1 MQARNAAL
9 SRDAPGTTITTQG
22 HALLQ
27 SALDLVP
34 MLAEHEA
41 ATEAARDV
49 PAATVAAYHDSGIL
63 RVLQPRRFGGLQE
76 SFGVFS
82 RIIETLTEGC
92 VASAW
97 VYAVLAEHQWIIASL
112 PEQGQIDVWG
122 DTPRAVA
129 SSSLAPRET
138 AKRCDGGWR
147 LSGRFPFS
155 SGCTHSQWAIIGA
168 RCEVAAGNAPTR
180 YLLVP
185 MPEIEIIDDWH
196 VLGLRGTG
204 SRTLVLRDVFV
215 PEHRSVLL
223 RDLLEG
229 TPPGVHVHPEYDV
242 VRAPRG
248 YLVVFS
254 LPPVAFAL
262 GRRALAVATAALSSR
277 VSRGTTRLAESEIVQ
292 LKLAEASASIDAASL
307 MLETLREQSLAVVA
321 SGRPITH
328 LEVLRNRRDLTF
340 GMQQIRL
347 AVQALFELCGSRTT
361 YDSDKLQPMLR
372 DILTIA
378 THQAFAPIATLV
390 PYGRA
395 LLGLPPGAGEA

>member
-1 MQARNAAL
+1 
-9 SRDAPGTTITTQG
+9 
-22 HALLQ
+22 
-27 SALDLVP
+27 

-49 PAATVAAYHDSGIL
+49 PAETVAAYHATGIL
-63 RVLQPRRFGGLQE
+63 RALQPRRFGGLQLP
-76 SFGVFS
+76 FGVFS
-82 RIIETLTEGC
+82 RIVETLAEGC
-92 VASAW
+92 GASAW

-112 PEQGQIDVWG
+112 PEQGQIDIWG
-122 DTPRAVA
+122 DTPQAVA

-138 AKRCDGGWR
+138 ARRIDGGWR

-155 SGCTHSQWAIIGA
+155 SGCSHSQWAIIGA
-168 RCEVAAGNAPTR
+168 RCEDEAGNAPTR

-185 MPEIEIIDDWH
+185 MQEIEIVDDWH

-204 SRTLVLRDVFV
+204 SRTLVVRDVFV

-229 TPPGVHVHPEYDV
+229 TPPGAQVHPEYDV

-262 GRRALAVATAALSSR
+262 GRRALAVAAAALGTR
-277 VSRGTTRLAESEIVQ
+277 MSRGTTRLAESEVVQ
-292 LKLAEASASIDAASL
+292 LKLAEASAAIDAASL
-307 MLETLREQSLAVVA
+307 MLETLRERSLAVVA
-321 SGRPITH
+321 SGRPIAPA
-328 LEVLRNRRDLTF
+328 EVLRNRRDLTF
-340 GMQQIRL
+340 GMQQIRG
-347 AVQALFELCGSRTT
+347 ATEALFELCGSRTT
-361 YDSDKLQPMLR
+361 YDSDRLQPLLR

-378 THQAFAPIATLV
+378 THQAFSPLATLV
-390 PYGRA
+390 PYGRV

>member
-1 MQARNAAL
+1 MHAL
-9 SRDAPGTTITTQG
+9 SALTLPPQG
-22 HALLQ
+22 EALLQ
-27 SALDLVP
+27 RACALVP
-34 MLAEHEA
+34 ILAEREV

-49 PAATVAAYHDSGIL
+49 PAETIATYHESGIL
-63 RVLQPRRFGGLQE
+63 RVLQPRRFGGLQLPF
-76 SFGVFS
+76 SVFS
-82 RIIETLTEGC
+82 RIVETLAEGC
-92 VASAW
+92 AASAW

-122 DTPRAVA
+122 ATPNAVA

-138 AKRCDGGWR
+138 AKRTAGGWR

-155 SGCTHSQWAIIGA
+155 SGCTHAQWAIIGA
-168 RCEVAAGNAPTR
+168 RCEDAAGNTPTR

-185 MPEIEIIDDWH
+185 MEEIEIIDDWH

-204 SRTLVLRDVFV
+204 SRTLMLRDVFV

-229 TPPGVHVHPEYDV
+229 TPPGVCVHPEYDI

-262 GRRALAVATAALSSR
+262 GRRALAVAAAALGSR
-277 VSRGTTRLAESEIVQ
+277 VSRGTTKLAESEIVQ
-292 LKLAEASASIDAASL
+292 LKIAEASAAIDAASL
-307 MLETLREQSLAVVA
+307 LLETLRAQSLAVVA
-321 SGRPITH
+321 SRRPISAE
-328 LEVLRNRRDLTF
+328 EVLRNRRDLTF
-340 GMQQIRL
+340 GMQQIRT
-347 AVQALFELCGSRTT
+347 AVQSLFELCGARTT
-361 YDSDKLQPMLR
+361 YDSDRLQPLLR
-372 DILTIA
+372 DIMTIA
-378 THQAFAPIATLV
+378 THQAFSPLATLV
-390 PYGRA
+390 PYGRV